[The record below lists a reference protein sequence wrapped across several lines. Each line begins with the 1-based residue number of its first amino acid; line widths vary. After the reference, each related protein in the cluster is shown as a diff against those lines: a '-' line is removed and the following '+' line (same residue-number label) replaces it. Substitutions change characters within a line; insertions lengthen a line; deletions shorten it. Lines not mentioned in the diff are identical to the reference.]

1 MKKFKRSLLRSIF
14 IGTIFGL
21 FVACGHDEGN
31 MSADNEVVTNGS
43 ATDNGHIQETIVA
56 SRIPLDTFVERY
68 NMIVRDGVK
77 TDVSV
82 SNASNS
88 DYIGAA
94 KTLVVNSLRFPDTVE
109 YKNATVTE
117 KDSYG
122 RAIVFLDYTAENALG
137 MAIRSAGYFF
147 INGCDASRG
156 TFDYN
161 MFDYRCESAE
171 YIDLF
176 KEANDFGVNPVDI
189 AAEKYTIN
197 TDELV
202 DNGKAPITKDITY
215 DKKQIVLNCGTLDF
229 YLDGQNVV
237 ATVFEASQYGKS
249 EDIKLITDAVYS
261 VQIGKAKLET
271 SSDVSTFFDAEK
283 KQPSHEEAMYLE
295 SGVLLQRQE
304 QDTIIA
310 YAMMPLDETQ
320 YALGD
325 EQWKP
330 LYNDGYFGAL
340 GDSFFVNGD
349 YDAALW
355 FYQEGNVKS
364 DNYKTS
370 AFKVAEGLENNKEY
384 EKAIVLYK
392 DALDLPET
400 KERYEKCNYLQGD
413 IYMSEKRY
421 DEAVDAFYA
430 AGNYADASEK
440 LDDAIFARAV
450 EEDGT
455 DVMYDSHWETQW
467 SRREDTMFL
476 EVLIND
482 DGYVE
487 LKMKGYFKSTT
498 PGEGYKSAYVTLIG
512 KYTKKNF
519 SKLVLGDLYLGV
531 PDESGIIV
539 PTDIKYFDS
548 GIIVTTTRDE
558 KYGGSITSVS
568 FSGMKDCI
576 CDTEPYM
583 LIFEDG
589 TEVFFLVYDDG
600 ETPGELPEL
609 KKATTIKG
617 EFYIPGAGTKLNFNS
632 DGTVELHVRVYEK
645 GGWRNT
651 SICCVGSY
659 ELISETEIKLG
670 ALYFDSSF
678 YYDNYYSTSGIELVE
693 NKDLCLYN
701 SGMRFSIVYEGY
713 DFSMGDTWSGNLLDS
728 DIYMNS
734 DAVLNDKDGIK
745 YYLSELDN
753 ETYFKGF
760 KNVVV
765 N

>member
-1 MKKFKRSLLRSIF
+1 MKRFKRSFI
-14 IGTIFGL
+14 IGTIL
-21 FVACGHDEGN
+21 VLLASCGHDRGN

-43 ATDNGHIQETIVA
+43 ATDNELNQETTVA
-56 SRIPLDTFVERY
+56 GRIPLDTFVERY
-68 NMIVRDGVK
+68 NVIVKDGVEA
-77 TDVSV
+77 DVSV
-82 SNASNS
+82 SKASDS
-88 DYIGAA
+88 DYINAA
-94 KTLVVNSLRFPDTVE
+94 KTLVANSLRFPDTVA
-109 YKNATVTE
+109 YKKATMTE

-137 MAIRSAGYFF
+137 MALRSAGYFF
-147 INGCDASRG
+147 INSCDASRG

-197 TDELV
+197 TDKLV

-215 DKKQIVLNCGTLDF
+215 DKKQIVLNCGVLNF

-237 ATVFEASQYGKS
+237 AMVFEASQYGKS
-249 EDIKLITDAVYS
+249 EDIKLITDVLYS
-261 VQIGKAKLET
+261 VQAGKTKLE
-271 SSDVSTFFDAEK
+271 SSSAASAFFDVEGK
-283 KQPSHEEAMYLE
+283 NVSHEEAALLQN
-295 SGVLLQRQE
+295 SILLQRQE
-304 QDTIIA
+304 KDTA
-310 YAMMPLDETQ
+310 VNYAIMSLDETQ

-349 YDAALW
+349 YDTALW

-364 DNYKTS
+364 NNYKTS

-384 EKAIVLYK
+384 DKAIVLYK

-440 LDDAIFARAV
+440 LDDAIFARMV
-450 EEDGT
+450 EDDGT
-455 DVMYDSHWETQW
+455 DVMYDRYSESQW
-467 SRREDTMFL
+467 SRRKDTMFL
-476 EVLIND
+476 DVWIKD
-482 DGYVE
+482 DGYVQ
-487 LKMKGYFKSTT
+487 LKMKGYVRSTT
-498 PGEGYKSAYVTLIG
+498 PGGGYESVYVTVIG

-519 SKLVLGDLYLGV
+519 SKLVLGDLYFGV
-531 PDESGIIV
+531 PDENGIIV
-539 PTDIKYFDS
+539 PTDIKYFDA
-548 GIIVTTTRDE
+548 GIIATTTRDE
-558 KYGGSITSVS
+558 KYGGDITAVS

-583 LIFEDG
+583 LTFEDG

-600 ETPGELPEL
+600 EEPGELPEM
-609 KKATTIKG
+609 KVAMSMCG
-617 EFYIPGAGTKLNFNS
+617 VFYAADDVSTKLTFTS
-632 DGTVELHVRVYEK
+632 DRLVTLAVKAKEK
-645 GGWRNT
+645 AGWRNAT
-651 SICCVGSY
+651 VYLTGSY
-659 ELISETEIKLG
+659 ELVSETEIKLG
-670 ALYFDSSF
+670 DLY
-678 YYDNYYSTSGIELVE
+678 YNGCYSIDGIELVE
-693 NKDLCLYN
+693 NKNLCLYN
-701 SGMRFSIVYEGY
+701 SGMRFSIAYEGY
-713 DFSMGDTWSGNLLDS
+713 DYSMGDTWSGILLDA
-728 DIYMNS
+728 DICMNS
-734 DAVLNDKDGIK
+734 EAVLKDTSGRI
-745 YYLSELDN
+745 YEIVEFGES
-753 ETYFKGF
+753 FKSLE
-760 KNVVV
+760 NPTVQ
-765 N
+765 